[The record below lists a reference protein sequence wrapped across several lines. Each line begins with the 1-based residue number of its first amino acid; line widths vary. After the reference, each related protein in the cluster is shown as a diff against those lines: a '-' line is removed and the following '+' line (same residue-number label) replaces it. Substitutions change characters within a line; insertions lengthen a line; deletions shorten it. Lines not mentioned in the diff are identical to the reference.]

1 MRVKRGQGMLAERE
15 LDERIPSEAVLRAVH
30 AFLDS
35 AEWMLEFDDDITP
48 IPRRPEPVILSR
60 AFIKAH
66 VADVFLGDHFEAV
79 VALAPEKIG
88 ENIVARGG
96 VLRLYFDRDGRFI
109 SEDRYPPV
117 R

>member
-1 MRVKRGQGMLAERE
+1 MLAERE
-15 LDERIPSEAVLRAVH
+15 LDERIPAEAVLRAAH

-35 AEWMLEFDDDITP
+35 AEWMLEFDEVIVP
-48 IPRRPEPVILSR
+48 IPRRPEPVIVSR

-79 VALAPEKIG
+79 VALAPEEVG

-96 VLRLYFDRDGRFI
+96 LLKLYFDREGHYI
-109 SEDRYPPV
+109 TEDRYPPV

>member
-1 MRVKRGQGMLAERE
+1 MLAERE
-15 LDERIPSEAVLRAVH
+15 LDETIPSEAVLRAVY

-35 AEWMLEFDDDITP
+35 AEWTLEFNDGIVP
-48 IPRRPEPVILSR
+48 IPRRPEPVLVSR

-79 VALAPEKIG
+79 VALAPEQVG

-96 VLRLYFDRDGRFI
+96 LLKLYFDRDGHFV